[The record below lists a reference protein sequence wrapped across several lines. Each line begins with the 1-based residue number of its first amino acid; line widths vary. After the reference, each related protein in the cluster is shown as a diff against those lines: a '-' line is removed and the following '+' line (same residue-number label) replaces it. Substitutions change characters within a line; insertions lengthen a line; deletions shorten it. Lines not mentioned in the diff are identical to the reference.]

1 MRAGH
6 RDPNHHCC
14 CCRARQDVSAAS
26 DCNVKC
32 GDPPAKAPD
41 FIAKNFFSTAV
52 SVGSC
57 AERGRDHDVE
67 ESKTKRKKCSDQG
80 MDSIFESELKKLKD
94 EPPESQHGPES
105 QPTPFIYEPPV
116 VQQQVVSDTLPTPPI
131 ETPTPLPES
140 FVKVPVLSVQE
151 TITTPWCTQ
160 TTPKVDATDWL
171 FISDPTP
178 VPIKDDDGNDA
189 VVPELSQPTPVPA
202 AGTKPQ
208 SASES
213 SMVEEKEDGFADTAV
228 DKVEPEDANEANAA
242 KAVALSVPQAA
253 PDSVFPTVSLD
264 VVTDLGRG
272 KPMPPVP
279 VMPAQKPTETQKTPV
294 AAKKHELNFATLL
307 LQRARAASASRQGS
321 NGAELQ
327 NEPKIDFVTQKS
339 SNPSKLKAFLSER
352 KDQNPESAHPPA
364 SQAPE
369 DVHPPHIARATI

>member
-1 MRAGH
+1 M
-6 RDPNHHCC
+6 
-14 CCRARQDVSAAS
+14 
-26 DCNVKC
+26 
-32 GDPPAKAPD
+32 
-41 FIAKNFFSTAV
+41 
-52 SVGSC
+52 
-57 AERGRDHDVE
+57 E

-116 VQQQVVSDTLPTPPI
+116 VQQQLVSDTLPTPPI

-228 DKVEPEDANEANAA
+228 DKVEPEDVNEANAA
-242 KAVALSVPQAA
+242 KAAALSVPQAA

-294 AAKKHELNFATLL
+294 AAKKHAELNFATLL

-339 SNPSKLKAFLSER
+339 SN
-352 KDQNPESAHPPA
+352 
-364 SQAPE
+364 QAN
-369 DVHPPHIARATI
+369 

>member
-1 MRAGH
+1 M
-6 RDPNHHCC
+6 
-14 CCRARQDVSAAS
+14 
-26 DCNVKC
+26 
-32 GDPPAKAPD
+32 
-41 FIAKNFFSTAV
+41 
-52 SVGSC
+52 
-57 AERGRDHDVE
+57 E

-80 MDSIFESELKKLKD
+80 MDSIFESELKKLKE

-116 VQQQVVSDTLPTPPI
+116 VQQQRVSDTLPTPPI

-140 FVKVPVLSVQE
+140 LVKVPVLSIQE

-160 TTPKVDATDWL
+160 PTPKVDATDWL

-178 VPIKDDDGNDA
+178 VPIKDDDVNGA

-228 DKVEPEDANEANAA
+228 DKVEPENAEANAA
-242 KAVALSVPQAA
+242 KAAALSAPQAA

-272 KPMPPVP
+272 KPVPPVP
-279 VMPAQKPTETQKTPV
+279 VMPAQKQTETQKTPV
-294 AAKKHELNFATLL
+294 SAKKHAELNFAMLL

-321 NGAELQ
+321 RGAELQ
-327 NEPKIDFVTQKS
+327 NEPKKIDFVTQKS
-339 SNPSKLKAFLSER
+339 SNPSKLKAFSSEK
-352 KDQNPESAHPPA
+352 KDPNPESAHPPA

-369 DVHPPHIARATI
+369 DVHPPGIARATI